1 MARQQ
6 VASERRGRENPRM
19 PEERRVVSVLFADV
33 TGSTALGEVSD
44 PEDVRALLARYY
56 AIAREVIGAHGGTLE
71 KFIGDAVM
79 AVFGVPQA
87 HGDDAER
94 SLAAALALRDAV
106 ARDPETSALAL
117 RIGVNTGEVVAESES
132 GKGDFLITGDA
143 VNVAARLQQ
152 QAEPGA
158 IVVGERTRRAVSG
171 FAFGESQPI
180 AMKGKREPV
189 AASTLV
195 GRAERRAP
203 RTPFLG
209 REHDLAQLELV
220 ADRAFTERRPQ
231 LVTITAPAGTGK
243 SRLVEEFSSRLTRSD
258 VTVATAQCLPYGAAV
273 TFLPL
278 RGLVRGLLRIGRDA
292 DAATPLREA
301 FANARYDGAD
311 LDRLVGLVLAT
322 LGDTSDSSR
331 VDREEVFAA
340 WRLLIEALATRGAL
354 LVVFEDLHWAS
365 DTLLDLVEHVTMA
378 RTAAPLVMVAL
389 ARPELLDRRP
399 HWGGGR
405 RNFTSLALEPLT
417 SGETRRLIEVLT
429 EGVPDAIAERIV
441 ERAGGNPFFLG
452 ELVRA
457 YEQRKRAGDLDDDIV
472 LPDTVHATV
481 LARIDALP
489 KSERSVLEYA
499 AVAGRTARVAAVAA
513 LLPELGE
520 AVVID
525 ALEALAERDLV
536 VPQGAG
542 AFTFRHIVIREVAYA
557 TLARA
562 ERVRAHVRLAR
573 WFDERGAGAQDQSEL
588 VAYHY
593 RQAMTLTPG
602 GRVPDGVDVAAV
614 LSALERAARTAAG
627 VGGFAEARELIQEAI
642 RIAPRSEH
650 LRLNE
655 LLGDLLS
662 FGDVAVQAY
671 VASLDRWS
679 ELADG
684 DPRVAA
690 RLAVKQ
696 LGVVSRWAGS
706 LTHPL
711 DDDEITRV
719 QAQTHAFLE
728 RAPDDVLNARFAC
741 ARAFQLARHGPPD
754 PAETT
759 EVLRDL
765 EAARRLFASRG
776 DADAESETLDALSS
790 VKRSVVGDYEGALAG
805 ARERI
810 AMADRLRLLERVD
823 AWSVGA
829 WDLVYLGRYDEA
841 IGMFDDALAHKR
853 AGEPEYMFAHAAA
866 WATYAA
872 MVCGRWD
879 DALALCDR
887 LLEMREEAGLIVGR
901 FTTCGWLAG
910 LRVASARMDA
920 TRSAR
925 YRSTFAAIADIAN
938 ATGSL
943 PWLYKGFLER
953 DRAAAREYLMS
964 DSRFNPDRP
973 AELISFV
980 LFELGDRVTEEEV
993 RSLEK
998 RAQPALRPRIAL
1010 ARAVTGGPDALRSV
1024 LPELD
1029 RVRHAADAARAAT
1042 LLALATHLVADRADA
1057 ERRLRALGD
1066 RAFLQK
1072 LAEEW

>member
-1 MARQQ
+1 
-6 VASERRGRENPRM
+6 M
-19 PEERRVVSVLFADV
+19 PEERRVVTVLFADV
-33 TGSTALGEVSD
+33 TGSTAMGESTD
-44 PEDVRALLARYY
+44 PEDVRAVLGRYY
-56 AIAREVIGAHGGTLE
+56 TIAREVIAAHGGTVE

-79 AVFGVPQA
+79 AVFGIPQA

-94 SLAAALALRDAV
+94 ALAGALALRDRV
-106 ARDPETSALAL
+106 AADPQTATLSL
-117 RIGVNTGEVVAESES
+117 RMGVNTGEVVTERESDAA
-132 GKGDFLITGDA
+132 DFLITGDA

-152 QAEPGA
+152 HAEPGT
-158 IVVGERTRRAVSG
+158 IVVGERTRRAVAG
-171 FAFGESQPI
+171 FAFGDSQLI

-189 AASTLV
+189 AASILV
-195 GRAERRAP
+195 GRGDRRAP

-209 REHDLAQLELV
+209 RERDLAQLDLV
-220 ADRAFTERRPQ
+220 ADRAFSERRPQ

-243 SRLVEEFSSRLTRSD
+243 SRLVEEFSSRLAGTD
-258 VTVATAQCLPYGAAV
+258 LTIATAQCLPYGAAV

-278 RGLVRGLLRIGRDA
+278 RGLVRGLLRIGREA
-292 DAATPLREA
+292 DIAAPLRDA
-301 FANARYDGAD
+301 FAKGNYGGAD
-311 LDRLVGLVLAT
+311 LERLVELILAT
-322 LGDTSDSSR
+322 IGDAVDSSR
-331 VDREEVFAA
+331 ADREEVFTA
-340 WRLLIEALATRGAL
+340 WRLLIEALATTGAL
-354 LVVFEDLHWAS
+354 FVVFEDLHWAS

-378 RTAAPLVMVAL
+378 RSGAPLVMVAL

-405 RNFTSLALEPLT
+405 RNFTSIALEPLT
-417 SGETRRLIEVLT
+417 SDETRRLVDVLT
-429 EGVPDAIAERIV
+429 EGVPDAIAKRIV
-441 ERAGGNPFFLG
+441 DRAGGNPFFLG

-457 YEQRKRAGDLDDDIV
+457 YEDRRRAGDLDEDIV

-489 KSERSVLEYA
+489 TAERTVLEYA
-499 AVAGRTARVAAVAA
+499 AVSGRTARVAAVTA
-513 LLPELGE
+513 LLPDLGE
-520 AVVID
+520 AAVTD
-525 ALEALAERDLV
+525 HLEALADRELL

-542 AFTFRHIVIREVAYA
+542 RFTFRHIVIREVAYA

-573 WFDERGAGAQDQSEL
+573 WFEERRADAQDLTEL

-593 RQAMTLTPG
+593 RQALALTRG
-602 GRVPDGVDVAAV
+602 GRVPDGVDVADV

-650 LRLNE
+650 LGLNE

-671 VASLDRWS
+671 VASLDRWR
-679 ELADG
+679 ELTDG
-684 DPRVAA
+684 DPAVAA

-706 LTHPL
+706 LSHPL

-719 QAQTHAFLE
+719 QVETRALLE
-728 RAPDDVLNARFAC
+728 RSPDDVLAARFAC
-741 ARAFQLARHGPPD
+741 AQAFQLARRGQPD
-754 PAETT
+754 PAEIAS
-759 EVLRDL
+759 VLRDL
-765 EAARRLFASRG
+765 NTARELFASRG
-776 DADAESETLDALSS
+776 DSDAESETLDAVSS
-790 VKRSVVGDYEGALAG
+790 VKRSVLGDYEAALAHT
-805 ARERI
+805 RERI
-810 AMADRLRLLERVD
+810 AMADRLRLLERID
-823 AWSVGA
+823 AWSVAA

-841 IGMFDDALAHKR
+841 IGTFADALAHKR
-853 AGEPEYMFAHAAA
+853 AGEPDYMFAHAAA

-879 DALALCDR
+879 DALTLCDR
-887 LLEMREEAGLIVGR
+887 LLDMREEAGLTVGR
-901 FTTCGWLAG
+901 FTTCGWIAG
-910 LRVASARMDA
+910 MRVASARMDA
-920 TRSAR
+920 TRFAR
-925 YRSTFAAIADIAN
+925 YRSTFTAIADVAN
-938 ATGSL
+938 VTISL
-943 PWLYKGFLER
+943 RWLYTGLLDR
-953 DRAAAREYLMS
+953 DRAAAHEYLLS

-980 LFELGDRVTEEEV
+980 LFELGDRVSEAELHALEV
-993 RSLEK
+993 RD
-998 RAQPALRPRIAL
+998 QPALRPTIAL
-1010 ARAVTGGPDALRSV
+1010 ARAVTSGAQALRAV

-1029 RVRHAADAARAAT
+1029 RVHHAADAARAAA
-1042 LLALATHLVADRADA
+1042 LLALATRELSDRTDA

-1066 RAFLQK
+1066 QVYLQK